1 VLRAVRRQQA
11 NLLPVEPLF
20 FDLKISAPEKLRRK
34 LLHNEAYGFR
44 GNLESLCNQLSLHKS
59 SSSTPGASMDASGA
73 QIANGRPGSSSAC
86 TPCIACFSQRGLKL
100 LDRVIWQLRTGADAW
115 NLVISAELLGD
126 PIAKLGV

>member
-1 VLRAVRRQQA
+1 
-11 NLLPVEPLF
+11 LLPVEPLF

-59 SSSTPGASMDASGA
+59 SMERLWTLRDP

-100 LDRVIWQLRTGADAW
+100 LDRVIWQLRTGADTP
-115 NLVISAELLGD
+115 NLVRSTGLLGD